1 LINGKCRKKNQK
13 DYKNNKR
20 GNVGFSIC
28 RFAPIKT
35 YNMGPFLL
43 FRLLF
48 VIIIIGLLL
57 GATLIIIR
65 YWFSMSKH
73 PSVIPPKGEEQ
84 KIILPLRL
92 QAYERIILFLERIAP
107 NNLIMRLNKP
117 EMTSVQLQAALVKAI
132 REEFE
137 YNLSQQLY
145 ISSKAWEMVK
155 NAKEETIKLINI
167 ASGKIPETTSSGELI
182 RIILDLSLETES
194 LPVNIAIDEIKKEVQ
209 KIF

>member
-1 LINGKCRKKNQK
+1 
-13 DYKNNKR
+13 
-20 GNVGFSIC
+20 
-28 RFAPIKT
+28 
-35 YNMGPFLL
+35 MGPYLL

-65 YWFSMSKH
+65 YWFSMNKQ
-73 PSVIPPKGEEQ
+73 PSTLHPKGEEQ
-84 KIILPLRL
+84 QIILPLRL
-92 QAYERIILFLERIAP
+92 QAYERVILFLERIAP

-117 EMTSVQLQAALVKAI
+117 EMSSVQLQAALVKVI

-145 ISSKAWEMVK
+145 ISSKSWEMVK

-167 ASGKIPETTSSGELI
+167 ASGKIPVTASSGELI
-182 RIILDLSLETES
+182 KIILDLSLETES

-209 KIF
+209 MIF